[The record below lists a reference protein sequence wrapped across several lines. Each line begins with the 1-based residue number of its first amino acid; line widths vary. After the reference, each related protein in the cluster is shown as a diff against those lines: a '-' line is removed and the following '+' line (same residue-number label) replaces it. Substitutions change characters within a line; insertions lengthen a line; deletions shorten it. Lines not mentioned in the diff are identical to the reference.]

1 VVKYAKRV
9 MAIVFTSRRDYPVLM
24 IMLILQPDVHGPW
37 VVA

>member
-1 VVKYAKRV
+1 MVKYAKCV

-24 IMLILQPDVHGPW
+24 IMLILRPDVLGPW